1 MLILKLVQQKKIN
14 TGICISLPKHFYAS
28 IKIKSSLASKGLVTL
43 GGFID
48 KNYSKEIIIL
58 MYSLTE
64 PIKIKKGK
72 KNSSINNF

>member
-1 MLILKLVQQKKIN
+1 MKN
-14 TGICISLPKHFYAS
+14 
-28 IKIKSSLASKGLVTL
+28 KSSLASKGLFTL

-64 PIKIKKGK
+64 PIKIKKEK
-72 KNSSINNF
+72 KIAQLIISNKKTET